1 MDDKTVKRVEPKPEV
16 NIFLRKPFIADERK
30 QEESNKNNNFQGML
44 DDSIKELKEKDKS
57 FTETV
62 DRVTSEKQLTPRE
75 VQLMELHKMRR
86 EITMYE
92 ETLEPTETPIRKKQ

>member
-1 MDDKTVKRVEPKPEV
+1 M
-16 NIFLRKPFIADERK
+16 
-30 QEESNKNNNFQGML
+30 
-44 DDSIKELKEKDKS
+44 KEKDKS

-92 ETLEPTETPIRKKQ
+92 DTLEPADTPIRKKQ